1 VKYRTL
7 GYRLPSAISV
17 PLFGDRAR
25 HGLAAVRNDP
35 TWREWQRIMLTF
47 YDANQKRGIGKI
59 VNDAGDRVRRRI
71 DLTGKRV
78 LEIGPGSLNHI
89 PNWRGQ
95 PASYALVDI
104 EPECL
109 DRGAERLREHGVPVT
124 LEHLYPLSSYLG
136 EFLRVL
142 KSGGVLIGAIPAEGG
157 LAWGLG
163 RFLTTR
169 RWMHRNTNID
179 PDMVICW
186 AHPNFANAILWELDT
201 HMRKRY
207 LRFWPAIVPSIDAN
221 LVIKFIYEK
230 R

>member
-1 VKYRTL
+1 
-7 GYRLPSAISV
+7 
-17 PLFGDRAR
+17 
-25 HGLAAVRNDP
+25 
-35 TWREWQRIMLTF
+35 MLTF
-47 YDANQKRGIGKI
+47 YDANQKRGVGKI
-59 VNDAGDRVRRRI
+59 VNDAGYRVMRRI
-71 DLTGKRV
+71 ALTGKRV

-89 PNWRGQ
+89 PNWRGK
-95 PASYALVDI
+95 PASYAIVDI

-124 LEHLYPLSSYLG
+124 THLVDEDYGGKLPFADEEHDVIVSFYSLEHLYPLSSYLG

-142 KSGGVLIGAIPAEGG
+142 KSGGVLVGAIPAEGG
-157 LAWGLG
+157 LAWGRG

-186 AHPNFANAILWELDT
+186 AHPNFADTILGELDERMT
-201 HMRKRY
+201 KRY
-207 LRFWPAIVPSIDAN
+207 LRFWPALIPSIDAN